1 MTSDNKAI
9 TKKRKIRTAIFI
21 VLTTLFTVYIF
32 LFPQLWIF
40 ATIMALLCAVALIIN
55 LRLK

>member
-1 MTSDNKAI
+1 MASENQAI
-9 TKKRKIRTAIFI
+9 NKKRKIRTAIFI
-21 VLTTLFTVYIF
+21 VLTVLFTVYIF

-40 ATIMALLCAVALIIN
+40 ATVMALLCAIALILN